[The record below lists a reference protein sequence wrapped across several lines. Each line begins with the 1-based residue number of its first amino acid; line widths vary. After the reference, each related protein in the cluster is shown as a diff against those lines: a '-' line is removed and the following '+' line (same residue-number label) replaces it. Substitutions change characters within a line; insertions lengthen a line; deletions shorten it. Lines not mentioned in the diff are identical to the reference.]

1 MKLYLINEVLY
12 DYTAG
17 MVAIAAENLDQCR
30 NIFEEQFAMSSDT
43 KGRLNEF
50 DAAVENGYYQELEV
64 KSDTQSGV
72 VTYVYG
78 GG

>member
-1 MKLYLINEVLY
+1 MKVSEMKLYLINEVLY

-17 MVAIAAENLDQCR
+17 MVAIAAENLEQCR
-30 NIFEEQFAMSSDT
+30 NIFEEQFAMGS
-43 KGRLNEF
+43 LNEF
-50 DAAVENGYYQELEV
+50 DTAIQNGYYQELEV

>member
-17 MVAIAAENLDQCR
+17 MVAIAAENLEQCR
-30 NIFEEQFAMSSDT
+30 DIFEQQFA
-43 KGRLNEF
+43 KGSLSQIQLNEF
-50 DAAVENGYYQELEV
+50 DSAIENGYYQELEV
-64 KSDTQSGV
+64 KSDTQPGV
-72 VTYVYG
+72 VSYVYG

>member
-1 MKLYLINEVLY
+1 MKVSEMKLYLINEVLY

-17 MVAIAAENLDQCR
+17 MVAIAAENLEQCR
-30 NIFEEQFAMSSDT
+30 NIFEEQFAMGS
-43 KGRLNEF
+43 LNEF
-50 DAAVENGYYQELEV
+50 DTAIQNGYYQELEV
-64 KSDTQSGV
+64 KSDTQPGV

>member
-17 MVAIAAENLDQCR
+17 MVAIAAENLEQCR
-30 NIFEEQFAMSSDT
+30 NIFEEQFAGYI
-43 KGRLNEF
+43 KEF
-50 DAAVENGYYQELEV
+50 DSAIENGCYQELEV
-64 KSDTQSGV
+64 KSDTQPGV

>member
-1 MKLYLINEVLY
+1 MKLYLINNVLY

-17 MVAIAAENLDQCR
+17 MVAIAAENLEQCR
-30 NIFEEQFAMSSDT
+30 NIFDERFGEID
-43 KGRLNEF
+43 EF
-50 DAAVENGYYQELEV
+50 DSAIKSGCYQELEV
-64 KSDTQSGV
+64 KSDTQPGV

>member
-12 DYTAG
+12 DYTDG
-17 MVAIAAENLDQCR
+17 MVAIAAENLEQCR
-30 NIFEEQFAMSSDT
+30 NIFEEQFAMSSDS

-50 DAAVENGYYQELEV
+50 DTAIQDGYYKELEV
-64 KSDTQSGV
+64 KSDTRPGV
-72 VTYVYG
+72 ITYVYG

>member
-50 DAAVENGYYQELEV
+50 DAAVENGYCQELEV
-64 KSDTQSGV
+64 KSDTQPGV

>member
-1 MKLYLINEVLY
+1 MKLYLINQVLY

-17 MVAIAAENLDQCR
+17 MVAIAAENLEQCR
-30 NIFEEQFAMSSDT
+30 NIFEEQFAMSYNS
-43 KGRLNEF
+43 KVRLNEF
-50 DAAVENGYYQELEV
+50 DSAIQRGCYQELEV
-64 KSDTQSGV
+64 KSDTQPGV

>member
-12 DYTAG
+12 DYSAG

-30 NIFEEQFAMSSDT
+30 NIFEEQFAMSSDS

-64 KSDTQSGV
+64 KSDTQPGV

>member
-30 NIFEEQFAMSSDT
+30 NIFEEQFAMGSLSQIQL
-43 KGRLNEF
+43 KEF
-50 DAAVENGYYQELEV
+50 DTAIENGYYQELEV
-64 KSDTQSGV
+64 KSDTQPGV